1 MWCPGTP
8 AAAWD
13 QAGLLDSTGGDQA
26 MKHSAECFGRQRDTL
41 EDAELKCG
49 VAEGCCSE
57 GICTATLGKAK
68 EMLNLRAGS
77 DVALA
82 LG

>member
-1 MWCPGTP
+1 
-8 AAAWD
+8 
-13 QAGLLDSTGGDQA
+13 
-26 MKHSAECFGRQRDTL
+26 MKHGAGCFGRQRDTS
-41 EDAELKCG
+41 EDAGFKYC
-49 VAEGCCSE
+49 VAGGCCSE
-57 GICTATLGKAK
+57 GIRTATLGKAK